1 MKTAYYFDEDSL
13 QMVERRTS
21 WVSSAVQKAKPYF
34 WGSLVVS
41 ALAWGAMSFGFLP
54 SIGNSNL
61 QTEQIEIKAK
71 LDQLNSRF
79 ADVEDFLSL
88 VQYRDDSCFRVIAQK
103 QPIPMSV
110 RQPNFGGI
118 NKYESLES
126 FPFGDDLVDANN
138 RADYLQRRLNV
149 QLSSYRSMEKN
160 ASLYNDS
167 LLAMPAISPMAPHR
181 FRISSS
187 FGTRIHP
194 ILRARFHHDGVDF
207 AAKEGTEIFATGNG
221 VVTKVIRSKSGYGNM
236 VVINHGYGYT
246 SRYAHLSKIKVA
258 VGDTVQRGTV
268 IALCGNTGLSTGS
281 HLHYEVISNG
291 TKKDPQGFMA
301 FDLNSTEFKEMR
313 NAFAE

>member
-1 MKTAYYFDEDSL
+1 MKTAYFFDEESL

-21 WVSSAVQKAKPYF
+21 WTKCVLQKVKPYF

-54 SIGNSNL
+54 SIGGSDL
-61 QTEQIEIKAK
+61 KLEQFEIKAK
-71 LDQLNSRF
+71 LDQMSGRF
-79 ADVEDFLSL
+79 AEVEEYLSH

-126 FPFGDDLVDANN
+126 FPFGDDLADANN

-149 QLSSYRSMEKN
+149 QLNSYRSMEKS

-167 LLAMPAISPMAPHR
+167 LLSMPAISPMAPHR
-181 FRISSS
+181 FRISSTY
-187 FGTRIHP
+187 GTRIHP

-207 AAKEGTEIFATGNG
+207 AAKEGTDIYATGNG
-221 VVTKVIRSKSGYGNM
+221 IVTKVVRSKSGYGNM
-236 VVINHGYGYT
+236 VVIDHGYGYT
-246 SRYAHLSKIKVA
+246 TRYAHLSKIKVA
-258 VGDTVQRGTV
+258 VGDTVQRGTA

-281 HLHYEVISNG
+281 HLHYEVISSG